1 MRRATRSKN
10 PPVALQIEVKF
21 GRVGDLTINDRA
33 RRTITTPV
41 SLSLVLREEPNMM
54 SFADNDDGDGRFD
67 L

>member
-1 MRRATRSKN
+1 MRRATRSKE

-21 GRVGDLTINDRA
+21 GRMGNLTINNSA

-41 SLSLVLREEPNMM
+41 CLSLVLREEPNMM
-54 SFADNDDGDGRFD
+54 SFADNDNGDGRFD